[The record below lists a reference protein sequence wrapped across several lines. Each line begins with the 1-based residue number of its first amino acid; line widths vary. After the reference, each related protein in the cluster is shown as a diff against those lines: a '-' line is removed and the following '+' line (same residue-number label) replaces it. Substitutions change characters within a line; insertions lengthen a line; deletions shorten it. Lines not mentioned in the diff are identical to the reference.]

1 MRKLW
6 TLTAYDLLQH
16 VRDRSVL
23 IYGLVV
29 PLALM
34 YVFNLTFGGT
44 EDLELQPVTVA
55 AAVPP
60 GDQLAASVV
69 RALAAS
75 KALEIAVEEVAAD
88 EAAARVAAGDADVA
102 LVVPE
107 GFAAQVMAGNGPA
120 VEVTES
126 AEAGLESDIVLS
138 VVDGVLAELAAGSV
152 AAAAAAE
159 AGVPQDRLNAV
170 AQRVADQGPAIGLV
184 EGRASDEQLS
194 TSGAL
199 VAGQAGLFL
208 LFTVGFGVLSL
219 VAEREQG
226 TLARLRSMPMP
237 AGLVVAAKALS
248 GFLLGV
254 VSTAV
259 LLTLGSLFFDVSF
272 GSPVATAVLVLSAVA
287 AGTSLTF
294 IVARVARTSEQANTV
309 QSIVALVLG
318 IAGGAFFPITAS
330 GLAGRLV
337 DLNPIAAFTRGLG
350 ITSGGGGLSDIGA
363 PVTVML
369 GFAVVAW
376 LASRLLPD
384 RGQL

>member
-6 TLTAYDLLQH
+6 TLTAYDLLQR

-88 EAAARVAAGDADVA
+88 EAPARVAAGDADVA

-170 AQRVADQGPAIGLV
+170 AQRVAGQGPAIGLV

-272 GSPVATAVLVLSAVA
+272 GSPVAAAVLVLSAVA

>member
-1 MRKLW
+1 VRKLW
-6 TLTAYDLLQH
+6 TLTAYDLLQR

-194 TSGAL
+194 ASGAL

-272 GSPVATAVLVLSAVA
+272 GSPVAAAVLVLSAVA

>member
-1 MRKLW
+1 
-6 TLTAYDLLQH
+6 
-16 VRDRSVL
+16 
-23 IYGLVV
+23 
-29 PLALM
+29 
-34 YVFNLTFGGT
+34 
-44 EDLELQPVTVA
+44 
-55 AAVPP
+55 
-60 GDQLAASVV
+60 
-69 RALAAS
+69 
-75 KALEIAVEEVAAD
+75 
-88 EAAARVAAGDADVA
+88 
-102 LVVPE
+102 
-107 GFAAQVMAGNGPA
+107 
-120 VEVTES
+120 
-126 AEAGLESDIVLS
+126 
-138 VVDGVLAELAAGSV
+138 
-152 AAAAAAE
+152 
-159 AGVPQDRLNAV
+159 
-170 AQRVADQGPAIGLV
+170 
-184 EGRASDEQLS
+184 
-194 TSGAL
+194 
-199 VAGQAGLFL
+199 
-208 LFTVGFGVLSL
+208 VLSL

>member
-1 MRKLW
+1 VRKLW
-6 TLTAYDLLQH
+6 TLTAYDLLQR

-170 AQRVADQGPAIGLV
+170 AQRVAGQGPAIGLV

-272 GSPVATAVLVLSAVA
+272 GSPVAAAVLVLSAVA

-318 IAGGAFFPITAS
+318 IAGGAFFPITAR

>member
-1 MRKLW
+1 
-6 TLTAYDLLQH
+6 
-16 VRDRSVL
+16 
-23 IYGLVV
+23 
-29 PLALM
+29 
-34 YVFNLTFGGT
+34 
-44 EDLELQPVTVA
+44 
-55 AAVPP
+55 
-60 GDQLAASVV
+60 
-69 RALAAS
+69 
-75 KALEIAVEEVAAD
+75 
-88 EAAARVAAGDADVA
+88 VAAGDADVA

-272 GSPVATAVLVLSAVA
+272 GSPVAAAVLVLSAVA

>member
-6 TLTAYDLLQH
+6 TLTAYDLLQR

-138 VVDGVLAELAAGSV
+138 VIDGVLAELAAGSV

-170 AQRVADQGPAIGLV
+170 AQRVAGQGPAIGLV

-272 GSPVATAVLVLSAVA
+272 GSPVAAAVLVLSAVA

>member
-6 TLTAYDLLQH
+6 TLTAYDLLQR

-152 AAAAAAE
+152 AAAAAGE

-272 GSPVATAVLVLSAVA
+272 GSPVAAAVLVLSAVA

>member
-6 TLTAYDLLQH
+6 TLTAYDLLQR

-170 AQRVADQGPAIGLV
+170 AQRVAGQGPAIGLV

-272 GSPVATAVLVLSAVA
+272 GSPVAAAVLVLSAVA

>member
-6 TLTAYDLLQH
+6 TLTAYDLLQR

-88 EAAARVAAGDADVA
+88 EAAARVAAGDSDVA

-272 GSPVATAVLVLSAVA
+272 GSPVAAAVLVLSAVA

>member
-6 TLTAYDLLQH
+6 TLTAYDLLQR

-88 EAAARVAAGDADVA
+88 EAAARVAAGDSDVA

-226 TLARLRSMPMP
+226 TLARLRSMPMA

-272 GSPVATAVLVLSAVA
+272 GSPVAAAVLVLSAVA